1 MTVIHHSAIV
11 VISNPLL
18 CMAPLAE
25 NKQNT
30 NVFNVYRN
38 KCQLFNLN
46 ITEMFL
52 YLSSNLPNSSLHVSE
67 IKLHSTEISFLGLPT
82 QEIYSII
89 KSSWNP
95 TLPGPLLNQNAYIE
109 HLSSLILTINGLPSG
124 MVV

>member
-1 MTVIHHSAIV
+1 
-11 VISNPLL
+11 
-18 CMAPLAE
+18 MAPLAE

-38 KCQLFNLN
+38 KRQLFNLN

-52 YLSSNLPNSSLHVSE
+52 HLSSNLPNSSLHVSE

-89 KSSWNP
+89 KSS
-95 TLPGPLLNQNAYIE
+95 
-109 HLSSLILTINGLPSG
+109 
-124 MVV
+124 

>member
-1 MTVIHHSAIV
+1 MNVIHHSAML
-11 VISNPLL
+11 VISSPLF

-30 NVFNVYRN
+30 NFFNVYRN

-52 YLSSNLPNSSLHVSE
+52 YHSSNLPNSSLHVSE

-82 QEIYSII
+82 QEIESII
-89 KSSWNP
+89 KWSWNP
-95 TLPGPLLNQNAYIE
+95 TLPGPLLNQKADIE
-109 HLSSLILTINGLPSG
+109 HLPPLILTINGLPSG